1 METWKQ
7 EEFFLV
13 LQQDV
18 ILHYFDNDFF
28 IYGRLEKQ
36 TTVKIYHVCQ
46 NECDLKLYHA
56 LRKLKVTYSPFQ
68 LECSCVNFFSYQCV
82 RRRFVNISYFC
93 TNMHNISISHNCE
106 ILIIYQKPNSFL
118 LV

>member
-46 NECDLKLYHA
+46 NKCDLKLYHA
-56 LRKLKVTYSPFQ
+56 LQNLKVTYSPFQ
-68 LECSCVNFFSYQCV
+68 LEYSCVNLFIPMCAKK
-82 RRRFVNISYFC
+82 IC
-93 TNMHNISISHNCE
+93 KH
-106 ILIIYQKPNSFL
+106 
-118 LV
+118 